1 MTQEH
6 GTALLEV
13 SGLTTRVRTPEGDLT
28 AVSGVGFALHA
39 GETLVL
45 VGESGSGKS
54 MTALSLMRL
63 LPPAARLTAGQVQLG
78 QQDLTRLSET
88 AMRAVRGRRMAMIFQ
103 EPMTSLNP
111 VMRIGDQVVE
121 AIRRHRRIGRHAAW
135 DRARQ
140 LLEETGISDARQ
152 RMRDYPHQF
161 SGGMKQRA
169 MIAMALSCEPELL
182 IADEPTTALDV
193 TTQAQILTLLKRLQ
207 AEHGMGILLVTHDLG
222 VAAAVADR
230 IAVMRAGEI
239 VETAPREQFFTAPR
253 HDYSQALFRALP
265 SASKRGYALVGGDR
279 RLPVSAALAPASEPL
294 LQIESLNV
302 TFGRKSRFG
311 RTDRRV
317 HAVRDVNLTLARG
330 ETLALVGESGSGKTT
345 LAKAVLQLIPS
356 SGAIRFDGTDL
367 STLSRHEL
375 RRWRRRCQFV
385 FQDPFSSLNPRMTVD
400 TIVQEGMIAQN
411 IGGDGAQRRNRVAEL
426 LEQVG
431 LLAEH
436 ANRYPHEFSGG
447 QRQRIAIARALAVEP
462 ELLICDEPT
471 SALDLSIQ
479 AQILD
484 LMSRLREERGLAF
497 LFITHN
503 LSVVDYFADQVA
515 IMKEGRIVERGPVE
529 QIMRDPR
536 DPYSQQLLEAV
547 LPVPLPALANSD
559 VTQQQTVN

>member
-13 SGLTTRVRTPEGDLT
+13 SGLTTRVRTPEGDQT
-28 AVSGVGFALHA
+28 AVSGVGFTLHA

-121 AIRRHRRIGRHAAW
+121 AIRRHRRIGRRAAW

-140 LLEETGISDARQ
+140 LLEETGIADARQ

-169 MIAMALSCEPELL
+169 MIAMALSREPQLL

-222 VAAAVADR
+222 VAAAIADR

-239 VETAPREQFFTAPR
+239 VETASREQFFTAPR

-265 SASKRGYALVGGDR
+265 SASKRGRTLTGDH
-279 RLPVSAALAPASEPL
+279 RLPVSAALPPASEPL
-294 LQIESLNV
+294 LQIESLAV
-302 TFGRKSRFG
+302 TFGHKSRFG

-317 HAVRDVNLTLARG
+317 HAVRDVNLALARG

-356 SGAIRFDGTDL
+356 SGSIRFGGTDL

-400 TIVQEGMIAQN
+400 AIIQEGMIAQN
-411 IGGDGAQRRNRVAEL
+411 IGGGGAQRRDRVAEL

-436 ANRYPHEFSGG
+436 VNRYPHEFSGG

-484 LMSRLREERGLAF
+484 LLSRLREERGLAF

-515 IMKEGRIVERGPVE
+515 IMKAGRIVERGPVE

-536 DPYSQQLLEAV
+536 DPYSRQLLEAV

-559 VTQQQTVN
+559 VTQQAEQ